1 MQRVPVTISVLIL
14 IAWGVTSWYLVSP
27 NQLGL
32 TSAQRVEYLIL
43 LATAA
48 GAFISATFIVW
59 SYLQTNQA
67 FVLSQ
72 KPALLLFVNNLKL
85 PRSQTNPEVVH
96 VTQVAYHNI
105 TANSFY
111 DLTIQLS
118 VTIANRTVDLSDL
131 FTPRMYMAGRD
142 QRQRQFVTMD
152 ELGPRGM
159 DLNAMTERGN
169 EAVLSL
175 RYTFMFL
182 RRPEVV
188 QVQEYKWERDKQ
200 CWSVR

>member
-14 IAWGVTSWYLVSP
+14 VAWGATSWFLFSSDQIELTKA
-27 NQLGL
+27 QL
-32 TSAQRVEYLIL
+32 VEYLIL
-43 LATAA
+43 LAATS
-48 GAFISATFIVW
+48 GAFISATFVVW

-85 PRSQTNPEVVH
+85 PRSLTNQEVVH
-96 VTQVAYHNI
+96 VTQVAYHN
-105 TANSFY
+105 TTGNSFY
-111 DLTIQLS
+111 DLTIRLA

-131 FTPRMYMAGRD
+131 FTPHMYMAGRD
-142 QRQRQFVTMD
+142 QRQRQFVTTD
-152 ELGPRGM
+152 ELGPRGL

-169 EAVLSL
+169 EAILSL
-175 RYTFMFL
+175 SYAFTFL
-182 RRPEVV
+182 GRSEVV
-188 QVQEYKWERDKQ
+188 RVQDYRWERDKQ